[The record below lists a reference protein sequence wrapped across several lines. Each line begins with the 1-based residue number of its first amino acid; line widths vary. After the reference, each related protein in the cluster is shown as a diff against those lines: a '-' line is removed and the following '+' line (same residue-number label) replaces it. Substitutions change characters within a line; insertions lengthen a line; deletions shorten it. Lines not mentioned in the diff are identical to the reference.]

1 MLKKVKELTVEELID
16 LGKADNV
23 RNLRITIQDPNTEN
37 KHWDVIIGGTGY
49 QKKLFLEDEVEV
61 PDMKTKQVYKLSYVL
76 IYMFH
81 HQYGL
86 VEFLDR
92 NDNIIQVVGVDNLTN
107 ISTDFYSEMVEYKEL
122 LPTDNP
128 YRKELVA
135 CIKFVDHTVEELRK
149 MKK

>member
-1 MLKKVKELTVEELID
+1 MLKKVKELTVEELME

-49 QKKLFLEDEVEV
+49 QRKLFLEDEVEV
-61 PDMKTKQVYKLSYVL
+61 PDKKTKQLDPLSYVL
-76 IYMFH
+76 TYRMH
-81 HQYGL
+81 YQYGR

-92 NDNIIQVVGVDNLTN
+92 NDRIIQIINIDDLTK
-107 ISTDFYSEMVEYKEL
+107 ISVDFYSEKVEYKEL

-128 YRKELVA
+128 YRDEIVA
-135 CIKFVDHTVEELRK
+135 CIKFVDRTKEELLRIK
-149 MKK
+149 S